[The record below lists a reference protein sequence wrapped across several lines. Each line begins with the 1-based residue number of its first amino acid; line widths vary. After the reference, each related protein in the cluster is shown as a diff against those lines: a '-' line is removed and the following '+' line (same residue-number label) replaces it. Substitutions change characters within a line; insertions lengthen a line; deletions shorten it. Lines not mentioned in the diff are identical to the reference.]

1 MVEQAG
7 CLHGKPG
14 MSYTKPKQCLSI
26 PPPESGDRMAKNG
39 YIKID
44 KGAGE
49 NSMKRILQAPLYP
62 FFLAA
67 YPALA
72 LLSYNITQVKY
83 PAAVRPV
90 ILAWLAAGLLL
101 LIFRLI
107 YRDMHRAAF
116 IVAAWL
122 LLFFSYG
129 QIYDS
134 VAKAWKIPHFTT
146 WMLAAWL
153 LLAILVLV
161 LAALLKLNFEGL
173 ALTLNIVSLGLV
185 LYVLVPVFNWSF
197 IKTAPAAKVI
207 GSAKQTLQVPT
218 GETLPD
224 IYYIMPE
231 DYGRVDQLQRWA
243 QIDTS
248 SFQQFLKEKGFY
260 VASCSQSNYV
270 TSELSLGSAL
280 EMDYLPDLGPGFK
293 PSNEDQSLIW
303 NAIRYNTLE
312 ADLKKIGY
320 TTVAFATGF
329 SWSELDNSDVYITP
343 PPYWSGLTSFEN
355 LLLRTTPVRHLEE
368 IGVLKLFNI
377 DAERYRE
384 RTLLVFDSV
393 SRLSSMPG
401 PKFVFMHIIDPH
413 PPFVFNADG
422 SKIADPSSF
431 IDQNGNY
438 TLEKYQQGYREDVPF
453 ADQELEKTVTTLI
466 SKSIRPIVIVIQTDT
481 GPWFTSGPD
490 QFTIL
495 NAYYMPGHT
504 AQLYPGISPVN
515 TFRVILNAYFNQK
528 IPLLDDQSYFSP
540 IPYIY
545 DFSPVPNPCTAK

>member
-1 MVEQAG
+1 
-7 CLHGKPG
+7 LK
-14 MSYTKPKQCLSI
+14 
-26 PPPESGDRMAKNG
+26 
-39 YIKID
+39 KIF
-44 KGAGE
+44 
-49 NSMKRILQAPLYP
+49 QFPWYP
-62 FFLAA
+62 FLLAA

-72 LLSYNITQVKY
+72 LLSNNITQVKY
-83 PAAVRPV
+83 PAGVRPV
-90 ILAWLAAGLLL
+90 ILSCLAAGVLFLLL
-101 LIFRLI
+101 RLV
-107 YRDMHRAAF
+107 YRNTQRAAF

-129 QIYDS
+129 QIYDTIS
-134 VAKAWKIPHFTT
+134 NKWKIPHFTT
-146 WMLAAWL
+146 WMLAALL

-161 LAALLKLNFEGL
+161 LAALPKLHFDGIIL
-173 ALTLNIVSLGLV
+173 PLNIVSLGLV
-185 LYVLVPVFNWSF
+185 VYVLVPVINWSF
-197 IKTAPAAKVI
+197 IKTAPASKVI
-207 GSAKQTLQVPT
+207 GSAKQTLQVPAD
-218 GETLPD
+218 ETLPD

-231 DYGRVDQLQRWA
+231 DYGRADQLQEWA

-248 SFQQFLKEKGFY
+248 SFQQFLKDKGFY

-270 TSELSLGSAL
+270 TSELSLGSSL
-280 EMDYLPDLGPGFK
+280 DMDYLQNLGSGFRAN
-293 PSNEDQSLIW
+293 NEDQSVIW
-303 NAIRYNTLE
+303 NAIRYNTIE

-320 TTVAFATGF
+320 KTVAFATGF

-355 LLLRTTPVRHLEE
+355 LLLRTTPVRHLED

-377 DAERYRE
+377 DSERYRE
-384 RTLLVFDSV
+384 RTLLVYNSV
-393 SRLSSMPG
+393 PRLASMPG
-401 PKFVFMHIIDPH
+401 PKFVFMHIINPH

-422 SKIADPSSF
+422 SKISDPSSF

-438 TLEKYQQGYREDVPF
+438 TEAKYQAGYRDQIPF
-453 ADQELEKTVTTLI
+453 DDQELEKTISTLI
-466 SKSIRPIVIVIQTDT
+466 SKSTRPLVIVLQTDT

-515 TFRVILNAYFNQK
+515 TFRVILNAYFNANM
-528 IPLLDDQSYFSP
+528 PLLNDQSYFSP

-545 DFSPVPNPCTAK
+545 NFSPVPNPCTDK